1 MIRKTISDAVSNIST
16 RHVEEA
22 ADFSVAKKARKP
34 AWVKWA
40 AMEACLCLVVYISVF
55 QPWENEQ
62 RPGVGGNDVG
72 SMGQFPDGVD
82 PIIASK
88 AVYPANENLTDV
100 SNATIEDISEADIYG
115 LNGVSSYVPN
125 ELPKGYVVANASL
138 YETTM
143 NNGTQY
149 HLLRITYGRGT
160 SSQSNPVIVDGN
172 TEKEVQ
178 ANSPVYEETITVSIW
193 DHKPNTERNIYT
205 PETLPEDIS
214 NGRTFHISVGDV
226 YVGISA
232 TGATNED
239 AMTVLNSII
248 K

>member
-1 MIRKTISDAVSNIST
+1 MSKNRVIDSLGRIDEDMVQEVESL
-16 RHVEEA
+16 RHN
-22 ADFSVAKKARKP
+22 KKRP
-34 AWVKWA
+34 VWMKWG
-40 AMEACLCLVVYISVF
+40 AMAACLCLVVCISVF
-55 QPWENEQ
+55 QPWENEHK
-62 RPGVGGNDVG
+62 PGVGGSDVG

-88 AVYPANENLTDV
+88 AVYPANESLTDV

-115 LNGVSSYVPN
+115 LNGISSYVPN
-125 ELPKGYVVANASL
+125 ELPNGYVIVNASL

-160 SSQSNPVIVDGN
+160 GSQSNPVIVDGD
-172 TEKEVQ
+172 TEKEVK
-178 ANSPVYEETITVSIW
+178 ANAPVYEEIITVSIW
-193 DHKPNTERNIYT
+193 DHKPDTERNIYT
-205 PETLPEDIS
+205 QETLPEDIS

-239 AMTVLNSII
+239 AMAVLNSII
-248 K
+248 R